1 MKTLSV
7 DATNDIYAKNGVLA
21 VADGLECIRQQCT
34 QAMQTIKGEMLFAA
48 DQGIPF
54 FEVVWTG
61 SPNLIA
67 FEAAARESLMRVN
80 GVEFINAFSA
90 AIANNALTYSVEIAT
105 KYGALSIYG

>member
-34 QAMQTIKGEMLFAA
+34 QAMQTIRGEMLFAA
-48 DQGIPF
+48 DQGLPY
-54 FEVVWTG
+54 FEVIWTG
-61 SPNLIA
+61 QPNLIA
-67 FEAAARESLMRVN
+67 FDAAAREALMRVN

-90 AIANNALTYSVEIAT
+90 SISNSELKYSVEIAT
-105 KYGALSIYG
+105 KYGALAVYG